1 MDTTVHQIKSRT
13 AALGLKSRDLIEELR
28 KRGIDTTPQQFSS
41 AITGYSITPKCLMI
55 TSAANEILTELEA
68 KKK

>member
-13 AALGLKSRDLIEELR
+13 VALGLKSRDLIIALR
-28 KRGIDTTPQQFSS
+28 KRGIDTTPQQYSS
-41 AITGYSITPKCLMI
+41 AITGYSLSPKCLMI
-55 TSAANEILTELEA
+55 TSAANEILTEMEA